1 MKKTKTVQE
10 TIVAIFGDEFPIIER
25 MSPTVF
31 KHFFGCWPKTAIDKM
46 TLAHTY
52 KVSEYVKDDHATV
65 VDCIIATAGI
75 GKE

>member
-1 MKKTKTVQE
+1 
-10 TIVAIFGDEFPIIER
+10 

-31 KHFFGCWPKTAIDKM
+31 KHFFGCWPKTDINKM

-52 KVSEYVKDDHATV
+52 KVSVYVKDDHATV